1 MSKFQKYTNNNI
13 ITVSAD
19 TLTEGYLT
27 TKLFDNT
34 TKNSKKVFLAYKQ
47 MMEILQEHQVII
59 KCIH

>member
-1 MSKFQKYTNNNI
+1 MSKFQKYTKFN

-19 TLTEGYLT
+19 KLTEGYLT

-34 TKNSKKVFLAYKQ
+34 TENSKKVFLAYKQ
-47 MMEILQEHQVII
+47 LMEILQEHQMLI